1 MAREWYSVTDS
12 AESVEIAIYGDIGSS
27 WWNDDAVSAKSLLD
41 RITEARGRPI
51 DLRINSGGG
60 SVFDAYAMMTSLRRH
75 DAKVTAYVDG
85 FAGSAASFL
94 LAAANE
100 IVVSSVSWTM
110 IHEPAGACRGTAA
123 DMAETAERL
132 VRIRDQIAG
141 IYGRRSRAHDAEY
154 FLKAMAETTWYT
166 ADEAVEAGLA
176 DRVEEAVA
184 VAACATAEKATIDSA
199 PEQARALLCEAP
211 VTSLSS
217 EPPAALWL
225 THAAEEAAGDG
236 PCTVCTSK
244 AGGSAPEDRTGG
256 AQERTVVIDSKVYRM
271 KGAEYA

>member
-27 WWNDDAVSAKSLLD
+27 WWNDDAVSAKSLLE

-110 IHEPAGACRGTAA
+110 IHEPSGSCWGTAA
-123 DMAETAERL
+123 DMAEAAEWL
-132 VRIRDQIAG
+132 GRIRDQIAG
-141 IYGRRSRAHDAEY
+141 IYGTRSKTRDAEY
-154 FLKAMAETTWYT
+154 FLKAMEETTWYT
-166 ADEAVEAGLA
+166 AEEAVEAGLA
-176 DRVEEAVA
+176 DRVEEAVD

-199 PEQARALLCEAP
+199 PEQARALLCDAAAP
-211 VTSLSS
+211 LLSPGA
-217 EPPAALWL
+217 PPVRWAAP
-225 THAAEEAAGDG
+225 TAEGAAGDG
-236 PCTVCTSK
+236 PCTVCTST